1 VAKAWWTVDS
11 AIAARL
17 SEYADAETHEAIQ
30 AVQEAKKDAQN
41 ASVAV
46 TSVLHVPAPPGLAYR
61 PFQLA
66 GIEFMA
72 SRPATLL
79 ADEMGCIDGQAI
91 VSVLRAGAVR
101 KHTLADAYKRFNGLD
116 PRYRWDPTIKTY
128 IKSLQGD
135 VLLHNEVKAIVAKGE
150 RLVVEIALQSGK
162 RLTLTPEHEIAV
174 PGGQFV
180 RADRLSVGDA
190 VLTNGTPVCATCG
203 STMNV
208 STYPRAKFRGHCRTC
223 IYRKYRTKPT
233 WIGGKHLDRDGYVL
247 VSGLWDDP
255 RADKHGCVR
264 EHIMVV
270 EEVVG
275 QRLST
280 NEQVHHIDGN
290 RANNDPTNLEIVTC
304 SEHHQRHNRFLNM
317 HNGIAGKGGTICFVP
332 KIDRIVSIATAGVIP
347 VYDVVMADPH
357 RNFVVNGVVVHNCGK
372 SVQALGLINLDA
384 ALNRVLIVCPASLRV
399 NWAREAARWLV
410 KPLTVGIADSSMLP
424 DTDIVIVNY
433 DRLTK
438 LADQIRRRTWDLLI
452 ADESHYAKSPK
463 AQRSKALYNLTAKKT
478 LFLTGTPLLNRPDE
492 LYPQVHYLTPT
503 QFPNWWWY
511 VNRYC
516 GATKGRFGL
525 DTSGATHLDELRDA
539 LAPIMIRRT
548 KAQVLTELPPKI
560 RQIIPLAP
568 NGSEGLIARQWEAWR
583 RYEADVK
590 SLKGLKKG
598 MENASYE
605 EQAARLKEGARTA
618 FADVTRMRQE
628 VGLAK
633 VPAVIEAVRSAME
646 AGKVVVFAHH
656 QSVQNALMAEFGAS
670 GVLHRGGLSDQ
681 EKQAAV
687 DRFQH
692 DPGIKVFI
700 GSIRAS
706 GVGLTLTASSHIIF
720 AEQDWTPAVIDQ
732 CESRCHRIG
741 QQESLLV
748 QHLVFDGSLDA
759 TMVQRQVEKQDVID
773 QIMEAA

>member
-1 VAKAWWTVDS
+1 MELRSTHGVFVFHCEYEQRDTPKQAGFLWHTGFGCLAGNCRACQVGITKAWWTADS
-11 AIAARL
+11 AMAARL

-46 TSVLHVPAPPGLAYR
+46 TSTLHVPAPPGLVYR

-79 ADEMGCIDGQAI
+79 ADEMG
-91 VSVLRAGAVR
+91 L
-101 KHTLADAYKRFNGLD
+101 
-116 PRYRWDPTIKTY
+116 
-128 IKSLQGD
+128 
-135 VLLHNEVKAIVAKGE
+135 
-150 RLVVEIALQSGK
+150 
-162 RLTLTPEHEIAV
+162 
-174 PGGQFV
+174 
-180 RADRLSVGDA
+180 
-190 VLTNGTPVCATCG
+190 
-203 STMNV
+203 
-208 STYPRAKFRGHCRTC
+208 
-223 IYRKYRTKPT
+223 
-233 WIGGKHLDRDGYVL
+233 
-247 VSGLWDDP
+247 
-255 RADKHGCVR
+255 
-264 EHIMVV
+264 
-270 EEVVG
+270 
-275 QRLST
+275 
-280 NEQVHHIDGN
+280 
-290 RANNDPTNLEIVTC
+290 
-304 SEHHQRHNRFLNM
+304 
-317 HNGIAGKGGTICFVP
+317 
-332 KIDRIVSIATAGVIP
+332 
-347 VYDVVMADPH
+347 
-357 RNFVVNGVVVHNCGK
+357 GK
-372 SVQALGLINLDA
+372 SVQALGLINYDPSLV
-384 ALNRVLIVCPASLRV
+384 RTLIVCPASLRV

-410 KPLTVGIADSSMLP
+410 RPMTIGIADTSMLP
-424 DTDIVIVNY
+424 DADIVIVNY
-433 DRLTK
+433 DRLAK
-438 LADQIRRRTWDLLI
+438 LADQIKRRTWDLLVC
-452 ADESHYAKSPK
+452 DESAFLKSPQ
-463 AQRSKALYNLTAKKT
+463 AIRSKAAYSLKARKT
-478 LFLTGTPLLNRPDE
+478 IFLSGTPILNRSSE
-492 LYPQVHYLTPT
+492 LFPQVHYLAPS

-511 VNRYC
+511 VNRP
-516 GATKGRFGL
+516 
-525 DTSGATHLDELRDA
+525 DELRDA
-539 LAPIMIRRT
+539 LAPLMIRRT

-583 RYEADVK
+583 RYEAEVK

-681 EKQAAV
+681 EKQQAV
-687 DRFQH
+687 DRFQN
-692 DPGIKVFI
+692 DPTVKVFI
-700 GSIRAS
+700 GSVRAS
-706 GVGLTLTASSHIIF
+706 GVGLTLTASSHIVF
-720 AEQDWTPAVIDQ
+720 AEQDWTPAVMLQ
-732 CESRCHRIG
+732 CEDRCHRIS

>member
-1 VAKAWWTVDS
+1 MELRNTHGVFTFRCEYGQRETPKQAGLLWHTGFGCLAGNCRACQVGITKAWWTADS
-11 AIAARL
+11 AMAARL

-30 AVQEAKKDAQN
+30 AAQEAKKDAQN

-46 TSVLHVPAPPGLAYR
+46 TSTLHVPAPPGLVYR

-79 ADEMGCIDGQAI
+79 ADEMG
-91 VSVLRAGAVR
+91 L
-101 KHTLADAYKRFNGLD
+101 
-116 PRYRWDPTIKTY
+116 
-128 IKSLQGD
+128 
-135 VLLHNEVKAIVAKGE
+135 
-150 RLVVEIALQSGK
+150 
-162 RLTLTPEHEIAV
+162 
-174 PGGQFV
+174 
-180 RADRLSVGDA
+180 
-190 VLTNGTPVCATCG
+190 
-203 STMNV
+203 
-208 STYPRAKFRGHCRTC
+208 
-223 IYRKYRTKPT
+223 
-233 WIGGKHLDRDGYVL
+233 
-247 VSGLWDDP
+247 
-255 RADKHGCVR
+255 
-264 EHIMVV
+264 
-270 EEVVG
+270 
-275 QRLST
+275 
-280 NEQVHHIDGN
+280 
-290 RANNDPTNLEIVTC
+290 
-304 SEHHQRHNRFLNM
+304 
-317 HNGIAGKGGTICFVP
+317 
-332 KIDRIVSIATAGVIP
+332 
-347 VYDVVMADPH
+347 
-357 RNFVVNGVVVHNCGK
+357 GK

-433 DRLTK
+433 DRLPK
-438 LADQIRRRTWDLLI
+438 LADQLRRRTWDLLI
-452 ADESHYAKSPK
+452 ADESHYCKSPK
-463 AQRSKALYNLTAKKT
+463 AQRSKALYGLAAKKT

-492 LYPQVHYLTPT
+492 LYPQVHYLAPG
-503 QFPNWWWY
+503 QFPSWWWY

-516 GATKGRFGL
+516 GATKGRFGI

-539 LAPIMIRRT
+539 LAPLMIRRT

-646 AGKVVVFAHH
+646 SGKVVCFVHH
-656 QSVQNALMAEFGAS
+656 QSVQNALMAEFGAEA
-670 GVLHRGGLSDQ
+670 VLHRGGLSDQ

-732 CESRCHRIG
+732 CESRCHRLG